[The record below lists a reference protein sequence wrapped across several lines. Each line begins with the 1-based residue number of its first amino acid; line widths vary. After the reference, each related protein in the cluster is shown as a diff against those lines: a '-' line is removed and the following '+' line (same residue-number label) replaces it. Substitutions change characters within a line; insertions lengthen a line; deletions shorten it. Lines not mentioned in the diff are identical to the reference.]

1 MLSTLLLY
9 GFVSTILAS
18 AILSRSLDGY
28 LDGYLDGA
36 FDTKGELSMKAFETF
51 TPDTAGSIDWSVG
64 PAEDKISKQDGLKPT
79 PEEPCP
85 RLHCL
90 CSKIQQ
96 YYTLIQISEADP
108 CKSPPLSPQ
117 NDLSIEQEELM
128 KYA

>member
-1 MLSTLLLY
+1 MLSTLLLH

-18 AILSRSLDGY
+18 DILSSSLG
-28 LDGYLDGA
+28 GYLDGA
-36 FDTKGELSMKAFETF
+36 FDGAFDARGELSMKAFKTF

-64 PAEDKISKQDGLKPT
+64 PAEDKISKNDGLNPT

-96 YYTLIQISEADP
+96 YYTLIQIFEADP
-108 CKSPPLSPQ
+108 CKALFSPKMICLL
-117 NDLSIEQEELM
+117 NRKELM
-128 KYA
+128 NMHR